1 MNNAIGIIEFNSI
14 ARGINAWDAMMKA
27 ATVNMVVSA
36 PVCPGKYVIIISGD
50 VGAVETSVKTGR
62 EMAGRFWINSTVIPN
77 IHPEVIPAMS
87 ATVEVPEI
95 QSLGVIETYSIVS
108 AITSADAAVKAAT
121 VKLIEIRIARG
132 LGGKGFVFLT
142 GDVGAVQSAVK
153 AAIEGA
159 TQEDLI
165 AETVVIPYPHH
176 TIRERLWS

>member
-1 MNNAIGIIEFNSI
+1 MNNAVGIIEFNSV

-27 ATVNMVVSA
+27 ATVNMVVSE

-50 VGAVETSVKTGR
+50 VGAVETSVKAGR
-62 EMAGRFWINSTVIPN
+62 EVAGRFWINSTVIPN
-77 IHPEVIPAMS
+77 IHPEILPAMS

-95 QSLGVIETYSIVS
+95 QSLGIIETYSIVS
-108 AITSADAAVKAAT
+108 AITAADTAVKAAT
-121 VKLIEIRIARG
+121 VKLIEIRLARG

-153 AAIEGA
+153 AALEGV
-159 TQEDLI
+159 TQEDMI
-165 AETVVIPYPHH
+165 TESVIIPYPHH

>member
-1 MNNAIGIIEFNSI
+1 
-14 ARGINAWDAMMKA
+14 
-27 ATVNMVVSA
+27 
-36 PVCPGKYVIIISGD
+36 
-50 VGAVETSVKTGR
+50 
-62 EMAGRFWINSTVIPN
+62 
-77 IHPEVIPAMS
+77 MS

-153 AAIEGA
+153 AAIESA
-159 TQEDLI
+159 TGEDLI
-165 AETVVIPYPHH
+165 TESVVIPYPHH
-176 TIRERLWS
+176 SIRERLWS